1 MTDQEQTTTSPAPQ
15 KGASGSTMR
24 LTTKLRLVAGGMIV
38 ALFCTVLAV
47 VWSVETGRAYSTSL
61 DLASNCVRDIDLSV
75 RSVADSFLLNTAH
88 LVANAVGSVEA
99 SADVDLDYM
108 LKLYALSEIHVIN
121 SNGIIVAST
130 VPKDRGW
137 DMAGGEQSA
146 EFLRLLHGEKE
157 YAQPLQPKS
166 NGGAETRYVGVTF
179 PVGSGFLQAALD
191 GEAFNQDLRRRV
203 VDVTTLVRIRNKGY
217 VVLADEDGSILSAP
231 AALQSEI
238 GGSLE
243 TFLGMS
249 KEEIANA
256 PAGLF
261 DATVKGEPCYCHI
274 GRAGSFRAV
283 VVQPEHEVFAAR
295 EALVPALFCAELPL
309 FFIFFVIVN
318 WLLRRYVAD
327 DVARIDS
334 ALARISAGD
343 LDASVDVRSSAE
355 MASISDSINAA
366 ASSLRHHAALERERL
381 QRERDQAIAAEKSR
395 NFFFASVSHDIR
407 TPLNSIIGFSQL
419 LKLGVD
425 DDEKRRR
432 YLDSIVQSGEML
444 MQIINDVLDLSKLEA
459 DKMVFTPEWCD
470 IGDLVSAML
479 SAFDGRASAEDIT
492 LSSKVPPN
500 LPEFLVDPHR
510 LRQILFNLLGN
521 AVKFT
526 HGGFVRVVVK
536 FSPSDEDCHRGIL
549 EIAVRDNGVGISPEN
564 LEKLGRPFVQLE
576 KGTGQMQGTGLGL
589 AICRQMLSRMGGELK
604 IESKLGSGST
614 FTVRLLNVESRESTD
629 NPLATLPP
637 SETTTPQDND
647 DSWKKQTV
655 LLVDD
660 VPLNLSILSMMC
672 RRLGV
677 ESIGTAKSA
686 QEALELLHKGAFDL
700 VLTDLWMPGM
710 DGAALLA
717 AIRDDE
723 ALRHIPVYAVS
734 ADVELLKSFE
744 RIGFNG
750 ILLKPVLLD
759 NLRRLLS
766 SR

>member
-1 MTDQEQTTTSPAPQ
+1 
-15 KGASGSTMR
+15 MR

-38 ALFCTVLAV
+38 VLFCTVLAV
-47 VWSVETGRAYSTSL
+47 VWTEETGRAYSTSI
-61 DLASNCVRDIDLSV
+61 DLARNCVRDIDLSV
-75 RSVADSFLLNTAH
+75 RAVADGFLLNTAH
-88 LVANAVGSVEA
+88 LVANAVGSVDA
-99 SADVDLDYM
+99 SSDVDLDTM

-130 VPKDRGW
+130 VPTDKGW
-137 DMAGGEQSA
+137 DMANGEQSA

-166 NGGAETRYVGVTF
+166 NGGAATRYVGVTF
-179 PVGSGFLQAALD
+179 PTGSGFLQAALD
-191 GEAFNQDLRRRV
+191 GEAFTKDLRRRV
-203 VDVTTLVRIRNKGY
+203 VDVATLVRVRNKGY
-217 VVLADEDGSILSAP
+217 VLLADEDGTILSAP
-231 AALQSEI
+231 AALQTEI

-243 TFLGMS
+243 EFLGMS

-256 PAGLF
+256 PSGLF
-261 DATVKGEPCYCHI
+261 DDKVKGEPCYCHI
-274 GRAGSFRAV
+274 GRAGTFRAV
-283 VVQPEHEVFAAR
+283 VVQPVHEIFAAR

-309 FFIFFVIVN
+309 FLIFFVIVN

-343 LDASVDVRSSAE
+343 FDASVDVRSSAE
-355 MASISDSINAA
+355 MASISDNINAA

-381 QRERDQAIAAEKSR
+381 QRERDEAIAAEKSK
-395 NFFFASVSHDIR
+395 NFFFAAVSHDIR

-425 DDEKRRR
+425 DEGKRRR
-432 YLDSIVQSGEML
+432 YLDSIVESGDVL

-470 IGDLVSAML
+470 IGDLVSSML
-479 SAFDGRASAEDIT
+479 SAFDGRASAENIT
-492 LSSKVPPN
+492 LSSKIPPN
-500 LPEFLVDPHR
+500 LPEFLIDPHR

-526 HGGFVRVVVK
+526 HGGFVRIVVK
-536 FSPSDEDCHRGIL
+536 YSPSAEDSHRGIL

-564 LEKLGRPFVQLE
+564 LDKLGRPFVQLE

-589 AICRQMLSRMGGELK
+589 AICRLMLSRMGGELK
-604 IESKLGSGST
+604 IESKLGAGST
-614 FTVRLLNVESRESTD
+614 FTVRLLDVESRDLTD
-629 NPLATLPP
+629 NPLANLPP
-637 SETTTPQDND
+637 PEMPTHQEND
-647 DSWKKQTV
+647 ESWKKRTI

-660 VPLNLSILSMMC
+660 VPLNLSILSTMC
-672 RRLGV
+672 RRLGI
-677 ESIGTAKSA
+677 ENIGTATSG
-686 QEALELLHKGAFDL
+686 QEALDILHKGAFDL

-710 DGAALLA
+710 DGATLLS
-717 AIRDDE
+717 AIRADE
-723 ALRHIPVYAVS
+723 ALRHIPVYVVS

-750 ILLKPVLLD
+750 ILLKPILLD

-766 SR
+766 TH

>member
-61 DLASNCVRDIDLSV
+61 DLASNCVRDSDLSV

-137 DMAGGEQSA
+137 DMARGEQSA

-191 GEAFNQDLRRRV
+191 DKAFNQDLRRRV

-217 VVLADEDGSILSAP
+217 VLLADEDGSILSAP
-231 AALQSEI
+231 AAHQSEI
-238 GGSLE
+238 GESLE
-243 TFLGMS
+243 EFLGMS
-249 KEEIANA
+249 QEEIADA
-256 PAGLF
+256 PLGLF
-261 DATVKGEPCYCHI
+261 TANVKGQPCYCHI
-274 GRAGSFRAV
+274 GRADSFRAV
-283 VVQPEHEVFAAR
+283 VVQPKHEVFAAR

-395 NFFFASVSHDIR
+395 NCFFASVSHDIR

-419 LKLGVD
+419 LNLGVD

-470 IGDLVSAML
+470 IRDLVSSML
-479 SAFDGRASAEDIT
+479 SAFDGRASAENIT
-492 LSSKVPPN
+492 LSSKIPPS

-536 FSPSDEDCHRGIL
+536 FSPSNEDCHRGIL

-564 LEKLGRPFVQLE
+564 LEKLGRPFVQLQN
-576 KGTGQMQGTGLGL
+576 GTGQMQGTGLGL

-614 FTVRLLNVESRESTD
+614 FTVRLLDVESRESTD

-637 SETTTPQDND
+637 SETTTPHDND

-672 RRLGV
+672 HRLGV
-677 ESIGTAKSA
+677 ENIGTAKSA
-686 QEALELLHKGAFDL
+686 QEALDLLHKGAFDL

-717 AIRDDE
+717 AIRDDK
-723 ALRHIPVYAVS
+723 ALCHIPVYAVS

>member
-1 MTDQEQTTTSPAPQ
+1 MSNPDTKENAHAPRT
-15 KGASGSTMR
+15 TMR

-38 ALFCTVLAV
+38 VLFCIVLAV
-47 VWSVETGRAYSTSL
+47 VWSVETGRALSTSL
-61 DLASNCVRDIDLSV
+61 DLAHNCVRDIDLSV
-75 RSVADSFLLNTAH
+75 RAMADGFLLNTAH
-88 LVANAVGSVEA
+88 LVANAVGSVDD
-99 SADVDLDYM
+99 ADDADLDNM
-108 LKLYALSEIHVIN
+108 LNLYALSEIHVIN

-137 DMAGGEQSA
+137 DMAAGEQSA

-157 YAQPLQPKS
+157 YAQPLQPKA

-179 PVGSGFLQAALD
+179 PTGSGFLQAALD
-191 GEAFNQDLRRRV
+191 GEAFTQDLRRRV
-203 VDVTTLVRIRNKGY
+203 VDVATLVRVRNKGY
-217 VVLADEDGSILSAP
+217 VLLADDDGTILSAP
-231 AALQSEI
+231 VALQSEI

-243 TFLGMS
+243 KFLGMS
-249 KEEIANA
+249 KEEIAA
-256 PAGLF
+256 ASSGLF
-261 DATVKGEPCYCHI
+261 EATVKGEPCYCHM
-274 GRAGSFRAV
+274 GLADTFRAV
-283 VVQPEHEVFAAR
+283 VVQPEHEIFAAR

-309 FFIFFVIVN
+309 FCVFFVIVN
-318 WLLRRYVAD
+318 WMLRRYVAD

-343 LDASVDVRSSAE
+343 FDASVDVRSSAE
-355 MASISDSINAA
+355 MASISDNINAA
-366 ASSLRHHAALERERL
+366 ASSLRHHAALERESL
-381 QRERDQAIAAEKSR
+381 QRERDQAIAAEKSK

-425 DDEKRRR
+425 DEDKRRR
-432 YLDSIVQSGEML
+432 YLDSIVESGNAL

-459 DKMVFTPEWCD
+459 DKMVFAPEWCD
-470 IGDLVSAML
+470 IGHLVSTTL
-479 SAFDGRASAEDIT
+479 SAFEDRASAENIT
-492 LSSKVPPN
+492 LSSKVPAN
-500 LPEFLVDPHR
+500 LPEFLLDPHR

-526 HGGFVRVVVK
+526 HGGFVRIVVK
-536 FSPSDEDCHRGIL
+536 FTPSQEDPHRAFL
-549 EIAVRDNGVGISPEN
+549 DIAVRDTGVGISPEN
-564 LEKLGRPFVQLE
+564 LDKLGRPFVQLV

-589 AICRQMLSRMGGELK
+589 AICRQLLSHMGGELK

-614 FTVRLLNVESRESTD
+614 FTVRLQDVEVRDPTD
-629 NPLATLPP
+629 NPLANLPP
-637 SETTTPQDND
+637 SETTKPQKND
-647 DSWKKQTV
+647 ESWKKLTI

-660 VPLNLSILSMMC
+660 VPLNLNILSTMC

-677 ESIGTAKSA
+677 ESIGTAKSG
-686 QEALELLHKGAFDL
+686 QEAMDLLHKGPFDL

-717 AIRDDE
+717 AIRGEE

-734 ADVELLKSFE
+734 ADVELLKNFE

-759 NLRRLLS
+759 NLHRLLS

>member
-1 MTDQEQTTTSPAPQ
+1 MTEQEQSPAPSATQ
-15 KGASGSTMR
+15 KSAASSTMR

-38 ALFCTVLAV
+38 VLFCTVLAV

-61 DLASNCVRDIDLSV
+61 DLARNCVRDIDLSV

-99 SADVDLDYM
+99 SSDVDLDHM

-130 VPKDRGW
+130 VPKDLGW
-137 DMAGGEQSA
+137 NMAGGEQSA
-146 EFLRLLHGEKE
+146 EFLRLLHGEEE

-203 VDVTTLVRIRNKGY
+203 VDVATLVRVRNKGY
-217 VVLADEDGSILSAP
+217 VLLADEDGTILSAP
-231 AALQSEI
+231 AAFQSEI

-243 TFLGMS
+243 EFLGMS
-249 KEEIANA
+249 KEAIAAA
-256 PAGLF
+256 PPGLF
-261 DATVKGEPCYCHI
+261 NANVKGEPCHCHS
-274 GRAGSFRAV
+274 GQAGTFRAV
-283 VVQPEHEVFAAR
+283 VVQPTHEVFAAR

-309 FFIFFVIVN
+309 FLIFFVIVN

-327 DVARIDS
+327 DVARIDK
-334 ALARISAGD
+334 ALARITAGD
-343 LDASVDVRSSAE
+343 FNASVDVRSSAE
-355 MASISDSINAA
+355 MASISDNINAA
-366 ASSLRHHAALERERL
+366 ASSLRQHAALERERL
-381 QRERDQAIAAEKSR
+381 QRERDQAIAAEKSK

-419 LKLGVD
+419 LNLGVD

-432 YLDSIVQSGEML
+432 YLESIVQSGEML

-459 DKMVFTPEWCD
+459 DKMVFSPEWCD
-470 IGDLVSAML
+470 IGDLVSSML
-479 SAFDGRASAEDIT
+479 SAFDGRASAENIT

-526 HGGFVRVVVK
+526 HGGFVRVIVK
-536 FSPSDEDCHRGIL
+536 FSPSQDNPRHGLL
-549 EIAVRDNGVGISPEN
+549 EIAVRDTGVGISPEN
-564 LEKLGRPFVQLE
+564 LDKLGRPFVQLV

-589 AICRQMLSRMGGELK
+589 AICRQMISRMGGELK

-614 FTVRLLNVESRESTD
+614 FTVRLLDVESRDPKD
-629 NPLATLPP
+629 NPLANLPP
-637 SETTTPQDND
+637 PATPPTQDKD
-647 DSWKKQTV
+647 ESWKKQTL

-660 VPLNLSILSMMC
+660 VPLNLSILSSMC
-672 RRLGV
+672 RRLGI
-677 ESIGTAKSA
+677 ENIGTAKSG
-686 QEALELLHKGAFDL
+686 QEALDLLHKGAFDL
-700 VLTDLWMPGM
+700 VLTDLWMPNM

-717 AIRDDE
+717 AIRKDKT
-723 ALRHIPVYAVS
+723 LSHIPVYAVS
-734 ADVELLKSFE
+734 ADVELLKSFDK
-744 RIGFNG
+744 IGFNG
-750 ILLKPVLLD
+750 ILLKPIILE
-759 NLRRLLS
+759 NLRKLLAG
-766 SR
+766 

>member
-1 MTDQEQTTTSPAPQ
+1 MTDQEQSPAPSATQ
-15 KGASGSTMR
+15 KGAGSTMR

-99 SADVDLDYM
+99 SSDVDLDYM
-108 LKLYALSEIHVIN
+108 LKLYALSEIHIIN

-130 VPKDRGW
+130 VPKDKGW

-166 NGGAETRYVGVTF
+166 NGGKEIRYVGVTF
-179 PVGSGFLQAALD
+179 PTGSGFLQAALD

-203 VDVTTLVRIRNKGY
+203 VDVATLVRVRNKGY
-217 VVLADEDGSILSAP
+217 VLLADMDGTILSAP

-243 TFLGMS
+243 EFLGMS
-249 KEEIANA
+249 REEIDDA

-261 DATVKGEPCYCHI
+261 NANVKGEPSYCHI
-274 GRAGSFRAV
+274 GLADSFRAV

-309 FFIFFVIVN
+309 FLVFFVIVN

-327 DVARIDS
+327 DVARIDK
-334 ALARISAGD
+334 ALARITAGD
-343 LDASVDVRSSAE
+343 FNAPVDVRSSAE
-355 MASISDSINAA
+355 MASISDNINAA

-381 QRERDQAIAAEKSR
+381 QRERDEAIAAEKSK

-407 TPLNSIIGFSQL
+407 TPLNSIIGFTQL

-425 DDEKRRR
+425 DEGKRRR
-432 YLDSIVQSGEML
+432 YLDSIVESGEML

-459 DKMVFTPEWCD
+459 DKMVFSPEWCD
-470 IGDLVSAML
+470 IGELVSSML
-479 SAFDGRASAEDIT
+479 SAFDGRASAENIT
-492 LSSKVPPN
+492 LSSKVPAN
-500 LPEFLVDPHR
+500 LPEFLIDPHR

-526 HGGFVRVVVK
+526 HGGFVRIIVK
-536 FSPSDEDCHRGIL
+536 YAPSEDNPNHGLL

-564 LEKLGRPFVQLE
+564 LDKLGRPFVQLV

-614 FTVRLLNVESRESTD
+614 FTVRLLDVESRDPTD
-629 NPLATLPP
+629 NPLANLPP
-637 SETTTPQDND
+637 AATPPPQDKD
-647 DSWKKQTV
+647 ESWKRQTM

-660 VPLNLSILSMMC
+660 VPLNLSILSSMC
-672 RRLGV
+672 RRLGI
-677 ESIGTAKSA
+677 ENIGTAKSG
-686 QEALELLHKGAFDL
+686 QEALDLLHKGAFDL

-717 AIRDDE
+717 AIRKDK
-723 ALRHIPVYAVS
+723 ALSHIPVYAVS
-734 ADVELLKSFE
+734 ADVELLKNFD

-750 ILLKPVLLD
+750 ILLKPIILE
-759 NLRRLLS
+759 NLRKLLAG
-766 SR
+766 